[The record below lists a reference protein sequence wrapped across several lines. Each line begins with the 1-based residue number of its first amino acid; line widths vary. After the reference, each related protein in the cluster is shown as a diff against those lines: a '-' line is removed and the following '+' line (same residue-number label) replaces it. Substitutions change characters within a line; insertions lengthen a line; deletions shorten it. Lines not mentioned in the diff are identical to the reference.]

1 MKNILIA
8 KPSNDIYLQN
18 RQDRSKTDL
27 QSSEILA
34 FVKAIN
40 YTALVTHPGFRSD
53 AKIYLVNSFAT
64 CMSNNITLATSKELK
79 SKFHNLHQQSWE
91 GQAAIDEVKSN
102 FTSRDVFFIFCGV
115 WDLAKIQNLQ
125 IIEFARQFP
134 GTVYYV
140 QNDLRLDMPEE
151 LKPYVSKILTQAT
164 KKNKEN
170 GREYMALD
178 FLPAFYVEQQMQVP
192 HEYDIA
198 VPFMNWTD
206 MGEYR
211 RRNILSLIR
220 SYGDE
225 QNIKRLI
232 IGPREQ
238 IEELHMHGSFMF
250 QKGCTFLPTV
260 KHNELVK
267 TMRKSKASYIISEHI
282 YIENGLTPNR
292 VMEALLS
299 GVIPV
304 VEANT
309 LDSFNPDILSMYGGY
324 FYYDHTC
331 LSGGLDF
338 HKVIDDRALYE
349 QQQLTAQLHSDCE
362 VRWRMLKYITDNF
375 AKFVI

>member
-8 KPSNDIYLQN
+8 KPSNDIYIKN
-18 RQDRSKTDL
+18 RDDRSKTDL

-34 FVKAIN
+34 FIKAIN
-40 YTALVTHPGFRSD
+40 YTALVTQPGFRSD
-53 AKIYLVNSFAT
+53 AKIYLVNSFTT
-64 CMSNNITLATSKELK
+64 CMTNNIALATDSSLK
-79 SKFHNLHQQSWE
+79 SKLHNVSQQSWE

-102 FTSRDVFFIFCGV
+102 FTSKDVFFIFCGL
-115 WDLAKIQNLQ
+115 WDLAKIQNIQ
-125 IIEFARQFP
+125 IIEFAKHFP
-134 GTVYYV
+134 GKVYYV
-140 QNDLRLDMPEE
+140 QNDLRLDMPDD
-151 LKPYVSKILTQAT
+151 LKPYVDKILTQAT
-164 KKNKEN
+164 KNNEAN

-178 FLPAFYVEQQMQVP
+178 FLPVFYIEQQMQVP

-220 SYGDE
+220 GYARED
-225 QNIKRLI
+225 IKRLI
-232 IGPREQ
+232 IGPKEQ
-238 IEELHMHGSFMF
+238 IVELHIQGSFIF

-267 TMRKSKASYIISEHI
+267 TMRKSKASYIISEQI
-282 YIENGLTPNR
+282 YIKNGLTPNR

-299 GVIPV
+299 GVVPI
-304 VEANT
+304 VESNT
-309 LDSFNPDILSMYGGY
+309 LDSFNPDIISMFGGY

-331 LSGGLDF
+331 LSGSIDF
-338 HKVIDDRALYE
+338 NEVIDGRSLYE
-349 QQQLTAQLHSDCE
+349 QQQLTARLHTDCE
-362 VRWRMLKYITDNF
+362 VRWKVLKYITDNF